1 VASLFEQILG
11 SVFTTD
17 FLAAIFRITAPIL
30 FASLASAV
38 SERAGVA
45 NIGLEGIMMI
55 SALAGVLFSAWAQ
68 SAFAG
73 VLGAAF
79 IGALVG
85 LMMGFFYLK
94 LGTDII
100 LAGIAVNMLG
110 GGGTIFFLYLFTG
123 EKGNSAAIPSKMLP
137 TLDIPFLQDVPVLGA
152 FSGQSVLAYVAFLC
166 VILIYILFYKT
177 PLGLNIRAVGENRHA
192 ADSVGLSVNRVS
204 LIALAIS
211 GVLAGLGGA
220 YMSMYYSMGFNANMV
235 AGRGFIALAA
245 QAMGRGEP
253 LGIMLSSLLFG
264 SADALRN
271 NMEGTGLPSQLVA
284 TIPYVITIVGLSLY
298 TASTMNKAKRARKNR
313 VIREKKGETA

>member
-1 VASLFEQILG
+1 MLSQILD
-11 SVFTTD
+11 SVLKVTF
-17 FLAAIFRITAPIL
+17 FYSIIRITAPIL

-55 SALAGVLFSAWAQ
+55 SALSGVV
-68 SAFAG
+68 G
-73 VLGAAF
+73 M
-79 IGALVG
+79 LVA

-100 LAGIAVNMLG
+100 LTGIAVNMIG
-110 GGGTIFFLYLFTG
+110 GGGTTFFLFLFTG

-137 TLDIPFLQDVPVLGA
+137 KLDIPLVKDIPIVGDIL
-152 FSGQSVLAYVAFLC
+152 SGHSALTYIAFLA
-166 VILIYILFYKT
+166 VILIFILFYKT
-177 PLGLNIRAVGENRHA
+177 PLGLKIRAVGENRSA
-192 ADSVGLSVNRVS
+192 ADSVGVSVNKIS
-204 LIALAIS
+204 YIALGIS

-220 YMSMYYSMGFNANMV
+220 YMSLYYSLGFNTNMV

-253 LGIMLSSLLFG
+253 LGTMLSSLLFG
-264 SADALRN
+264 TADALKN

-284 TIPYVITIVGLSLY
+284 TIPYVITIIGLSLY
-298 TASTMNKAKRARKNR
+298 AASTIRKVKRIKKHNMAKLKDSG
-313 VIREKKGETA
+313 VKS

>member
-1 VASLFEQILG
+1 MLGQILG
-11 SVFTTD
+11 TVFTTS

-30 FASLASAV
+30 FAALASAV

-55 SALAGVLFSAWAQ
+55 SALSGVLFSAWTQ
-68 SAFAG
+68 SAFGG
-73 VLGAAF
+73 VLGAAL
-79 IGALVG
+79 IGALIG
-85 LMMGFFYLK
+85 LMMGFFYLR

-123 EKGNSAAIPSKMLP
+123 EKGNSASIPSKMLP
-137 TLDIPFLQDVPVLGA
+137 TIDLPFLDNIPILGA
-152 FSGQSVLAYVAFLC
+152 LSGQSVLTYVAFLC
-166 VILIYILFYKT
+166 VFLCYVLFYKT
-177 PLGLNIRAVGENRHA
+177 PLGLKIRAVGENRHA
-192 ADSVGLSVNRVS
+192 ADSVGLSVNKIS
-204 LIALAIS
+204 YIALAIS
-211 GVLAGLGGA
+211 GFLAGLGGA

-253 LGIMLSSLLFG
+253 LGTMLSSLLFG
-264 SADALRN
+264 VADALRN

-284 TIPYVITIVGLSLY
+284 TIPYVITIIGLSIY
-298 TASTMNKAKRARKNR
+298 TASTMNKSKRARKMR
-313 VIREKKGETA
+313 AQREKKGEAV

>member
-1 VASLFEQILG
+1 MLQQILS
-11 SVFTTD
+11 SVFSTD
-17 FLAAIFRITAPIL
+17 FLASVFRITAPIL
-30 FASLASAV
+30 FAALASAV

-55 SALAGVLFSAWAQ
+55 SALSGVLFSAWSQ
-68 SAFAG
+68 SAFVG
-73 VLGAAF
+73 VLGAALM
-79 IGALVG
+79 GALIG

-123 EKGNSAAIPSKMLP
+123 EKGNSASIPSKMLP
-137 TLDIPFLQDVPVLGA
+137 TVDIPILKNIPVLGA
-152 FSGQSVLAYVAFLC
+152 LSGQSILTYVAFLC
-166 VILIYILFYKT
+166 VILVFILFYKT
-177 PLGLNIRAVGENRHA
+177 PLGLKIRAVGENRNA

-204 LIALAIS
+204 YIALAIS
-211 GVLAGLGGA
+211 GILAGLGGA

-253 LGIMLSSLLFG
+253 LGTMLSSMLFG
-264 SADALRN
+264 AADALRN
-271 NMEGTGLPSQLVA
+271 NMEGTGLPSQLVS
-284 TIPYVITIVGLSLY
+284 TIPYVITIIGLSLY

-313 VIREKKGETA
+313 ALREKKGDAV

>member
-1 VASLFEQILG
+1 MFEQIIG
-11 SVFTTD
+11 SVFSTV
-17 FLAAIFRITAPIL
+17 FLASVFRITTPIL
-30 FASLASAV
+30 FAALASAV

-45 NIGLEGIMMI
+45 NIGLEGIMMM
-55 SALAGVLFSAWAQ
+55 SALTGVLFSAWAQ

-73 VLGAAF
+73 VMGAAL
-79 IGALVG
+79 IGVLVG

-137 TLDIPFLQDVPVLGA
+137 TVNIPFFNNIPVLGA
-152 FSGQSVLAYVAFLC
+152 FAGQSILVYAAFLC
-166 VILIYILFYKT
+166 VFLVFILFYKT
-177 PLGLNIRAVGENRHA
+177 PLGLRIRTVGENPHA
-192 ADSVGLSVNRVS
+192 ADSVGLSVSRIS
-204 LIALAIS
+204 LIALGIS
-211 GVLAGLGGA
+211 GFLAGLGGA

-253 LGIMLSSLLFG
+253 LGAMLSSLLFG
-264 SADALRN
+264 TADALRN
-271 NMEGTGLPSQLVA
+271 NMEGTGLPSQLVS
-284 TIPYVITIVGLSLY
+284 TIPYVITIIGLSLY
-298 TASTMNKAKRARKNR
+298 TASTIKKSKRGGKGKVLKARG
-313 VIREKKGETA
+313 GEAV

>member
-1 VASLFEQILG
+1 MLEQILS

-17 FLAAIFRITAPIL
+17 FLTAIFRITAPIL
-30 FASLASAV
+30 FAALASAV

-68 SAFAG
+68 SSFIG
-73 VLGAAF
+73 VLGASF
-79 IGALVG
+79 VGALVG
-85 LMMGFFYLK
+85 LVMGFFYLK

-110 GGGTIFFLYLFTG
+110 GGGTVFFLYLFTG
-123 EKGNSAAIPSKMLP
+123 EKGNSASIPSVMLP
-137 TLDIPFLQDVPVLGA
+137 TIDIPFLNNVPILGA
-152 FSGQSVLAYVAFLC
+152 ISGQSVLTYVAFFC
-166 VILIYILFYKT
+166 VILVFILFYKT
-177 PLGLNIRAVGENRHA
+177 PLGLKIRAVGENRQA

-204 LIALAIS
+204 YIALAIS

-220 YMSMYYSMGFNANMV
+220 YMSMCYSMGFNANMV

-253 LGIMLSSLLFG
+253 LGTMFSSLLFG
-264 SADALRN
+264 AADALRN
-271 NMEGTGLPSQLVA
+271 NMEGTGLPSQIVA

-298 TASTMNKAKRARKNR
+298 AARTINTAKRARKNR
-313 VIREKKGETA
+313 ALRERKGNTT

>member
-68 SAFAG
+68 SAFVG

-137 TLDIPFLQDVPVLGA
+137 TLELPFLQDIPILGA
-152 FSGQSVLAYVAFLC
+152 FSGQSVLAYAAFIC

-204 LIALAIS
+204 LIALGIS

-298 TASTMNKAKRARKNR
+298 TASTMHKLKRARKNR
-313 VIREKKGETA
+313 VLQEKKVKP